1 MLRSLQWEA
10 AMLAEIFLLR
20 LELMAGA
27 AAASSA
33 KLVRSRFVPYVAP
46 RVELSPLGA

>member
-1 MLRSLQWEA
+1 MLRPLQWEA

-20 LELMAGA
+20 LELMTRA

-33 KLVRSRFVPYVAP
+33 KLIRSRFVPYVAP
-46 RVELSPLGA
+46 RVDLSPMGA